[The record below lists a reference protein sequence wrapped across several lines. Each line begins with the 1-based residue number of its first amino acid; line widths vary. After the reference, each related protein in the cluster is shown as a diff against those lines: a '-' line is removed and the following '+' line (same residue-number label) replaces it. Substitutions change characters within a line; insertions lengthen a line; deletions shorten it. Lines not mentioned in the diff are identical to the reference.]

1 MDRRDRRQCAGLVRA
16 RTETG
21 LVAPARRG
29 RILGLPSRDHA
40 LLRGCRGRGRG
51 PDRSV
56 WHPAA
61 TLGGSGDAAP
71 TVLALGCRVCRHDR
85 RESAVPRLAG
95 ILRFATVPALERAV
109 VLRRL
114 GRDRRSLLLGSAARG
129 ARLGRPAPLGTGAR
143 VPRHAPWRHDAGV
156 VGRPR
161 PRRVV
166 GAAGAG
172 GVRGGRRGGLDPA
185 LVRSGGPAPGGGG
198 WGGGGRPG
206 RPPRRRGGPR
216 GPSADSPPPGPTGRP
231 PPPPGAAPPP
241 GGAPP

>member
-1 MDRRDRRQCAGLVRA
+1 MDRSDRRQCAGLVRA

-29 RILGLPSRDHA
+29 RIPGLPSRDHA

-85 RESAVPRLAG
+85 RESSVPGLAG
-95 ILRFATVPALERAV
+95 ILRFATVPALERPV

-114 GRDRRSLLLGSAARG
+114 GRDRRSVLLGGAARG

-156 VGRPR
+156 VARPR

-185 LVRSGGPAPGGGG
+185 LVRSGGPAAGGGG
-198 WGGGGRPG
+198 WGGGGCRALP
-206 RPPRRRGGPR
+206 PPRRGG
-216 GPSADSPPPGPTGRP
+216 APGPGGRLP
-231 PPPPGAAPPP
+231 PPPPG
-241 GGAPP
+241 GATP